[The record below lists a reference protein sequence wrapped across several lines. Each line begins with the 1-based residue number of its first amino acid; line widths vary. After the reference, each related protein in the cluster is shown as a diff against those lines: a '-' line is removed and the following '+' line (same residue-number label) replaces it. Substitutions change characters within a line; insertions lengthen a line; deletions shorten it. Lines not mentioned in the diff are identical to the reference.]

1 VRTESSGR
9 IIANGTNA
17 LASSVVLVCRARADD
32 ARTISRRDFLRELK
46 PVMKQA
52 IEDHQKAGVPLPDR
66 RQAAIGPGIGIFS
79 KYAAVREADDSE
91 MSVAAALALINRE
104 IDEALSEGTE
114 ALDPE
119 SRFAL
124 EWSQINGYKQV
135 SGGAGTAI
143 SMLQVFNLAEGRM
156 NASGLFRSRGGD
168 AKLLT
173 RAEML
178 EADPKWRPSSD
189 GIFTVWEMAQHL
201 ARVFHA
207 EDGGIDK
214 AGRILA
220 ENRRSG
226 PDVLLVA
233 ERLFEVA
240 TAKGDNDEALIWNQ
254 LQTAWPEIERADDR
268 AEEAGVGP
276 DMVQGEL
283 L

>member
-1 VRTESSGR
+1 
-9 IIANGTNA
+9 
-17 LASSVVLVCRARADD
+17 
-32 ARTISRRDFLRELK
+32 
-46 PVMKQA
+46 MKQA
-52 IEDHQKAGVPLPDR
+52 ILDHQKAGVPLPDR

-91 MSVAAALALINRE
+91 MTVATALALINRE

-114 ALDPE
+114 AFDPE

-124 EWSQINGYKQV
+124 EWYAINGYKRIEK
-135 SGGAGTAI
+135 GAGTAI
-143 SMLQVFNLAEGRM
+143 SMLQGFNLSEARM
-156 NASGLFRSRGGD
+156 NASGLFHARGGD

-220 ENRRSG
+220 ENRRAG

-233 ERLFEVA
+233 ERLFEIA
-240 TAKGDNDEALIWNQ
+240 TNKGDNDEALVWNQ
-254 LQTAWPEIERADDR
+254 LQTAWPEIERAADR

-276 DMVQGEL
+276 ALVQGEL